1 MDTALVLARLL
12 LAGVFV
18 VAGIAKLLDRQGSR
32 QAVIDFGVPVRI
44 ALPVAILL
52 PIAELVVAVLL
63 LFKATAWYGG
73 IGASVLLLAFLVA
86 IAISMARGKHPDC
99 HCFGQLHSEPAGW
112 PTLIRN
118 AVLTLVALFVATT
131 GHDLF
136 SFSNE
141 DAGYSL
147 FAWLGRLTAW
157 ELAATIIGAVAILA
171 IIAEGWLLVHLL
183 GQNGRLLLRLDALE
197 TMVSEIQGKPS
208 TASPAT
214 AKRPAAGLPEG
225 TSAPAF
231 KLEGLFGETI
241 TLDSLRAAGK
251 PVLLIFADPGCG
263 PCNALMPD
271 IARWQRE
278 HAAHLTVAVVSRGS
292 GEANRAKAR
301 EHGLVHVLLQ
311 RDREV
316 AQSYQAF
323 GTPSAVLVNADGTIG
338 SPVAGG
344 AEAIRQLVTRTTNTL
359 AVASASGIRPATNGG
374 HAPAASQRAVL
385 PSAERAS
392 AQVKRPA
399 IGEPAPPISLPDLEG
414 NTVSLEAFQGDS
426 TVVLFWNP
434 GCGFCRRMV
443 DDLRRWEASPP
454 HGAPKLLIVSTGT
467 VEANRELG
475 LTSTTLLDQGFQVGR
490 SYGAGGTPS
499 AVLVDATGR
508 IASDIAVGAPAVLS
522 LLGAT
527 SAQDQPAAR

>member
-12 LAGVFV
+12 LAGVFA
-18 VAGIAKLLDRQGSR
+18 VAGIAKLLDREGSR
-32 QAVIDFGVPVRI
+32 QAVIDFGVPVRF
-44 ALPVAILL
+44 ALSVATLL
-52 PIAELVVAVLL
+52 PIAELVVAALL

-73 IGASVLLLAFLVA
+73 IGASGLLLAFLAA

-118 AVLTLVALFVATT
+118 SVLTVIALFVATT
-131 GHDLF
+131 GRDLF

-147 FAWLGRLTAW
+147 VAWLGRLTAW
-157 ELAATIIGAVAILA
+157 ELAATIIGAVAIIA

-197 TMVSEIQGKPS
+197 TMVRESQAKPS
-208 TASPAT
+208 AVAPAA

-231 KLEGLFGETI
+231 KLQGLFGETI

-263 PCNALMPD
+263 PCNVLMPD

-278 HAAHLTVAVVSRGS
+278 LSAHLTIALVSRGS
-292 GEANRAKAR
+292 AEANRAKAR

-311 RDREV
+311 KDREV

-323 GTPSAVLVNADGTIG
+323 GTPSAVLVSADGTIG

-344 AEAIRQLVTRTTNTL
+344 AEAIRQLVTRTTSTV
-359 AVASASGIRPATNGG
+359 AVA
-374 HAPAASQRAVL
+374 
-385 PSAERAS
+385 
-392 AQVKRPA
+392 
-399 IGEPAPPISLPDLEG
+399 
-414 NTVSLEAFQGDS
+414 
-426 TVVLFWNP
+426 
-434 GCGFCRRMV
+434 
-443 DDLRRWEASPP
+443 
-454 HGAPKLLIVSTGT
+454 
-467 VEANRELG
+467 
-475 LTSTTLLDQGFQVGR
+475 
-490 SYGAGGTPS
+490 
-499 AVLVDATGR
+499 
-508 IASDIAVGAPAVLS
+508 
-522 LLGAT
+522 
-527 SAQDQPAAR
+527 